1 MGAKMQTSRKMAGMV
16 QSNLNT
22 EDKSEE
28 DFIVAKVLRE
38 TEAVEH
44 YSHAT
49 KFDKIDLESDSTSST
64 TSSEQVKRPIVEITE
79 GCEEDGLKY
88 LAGFIAKKFIS
99 KNPNL
104 GKFLEPRQIT
114 STVNAP
120 SWLRQIS
127 YGSLIEPSDNFFQAI
142 MKYDHSFKKFHKD
155 KINSKQNVVK
165 TLSAKIYKNVKD
177 YDLDIVTAYVKQRTF
192 IRMNYLNQLN
202 SNKSFRKVK
211 TARSTMVAKKTKKVA
226 T

>member
-1 MGAKMQTSRKMAGMV
+1 
-16 QSNLNT
+16 
-22 EDKSEE
+22 
-28 DFIVAKVLRE
+28 VLRE

-44 YSHAT
+44 NSHTT

-64 TSSEQVKRPIVEITE
+64 TYSEQVKRPIVEISE

-88 LAGFIAKKFIS
+88 LAGFIAKEIIS

-127 YGSLIEPSDNFFQAI
+127 YGSLIEPSENFFQAI
-142 MKYDHSFKKFHKD
+142 LRYDHCFKKFHKA
-155 KINSKQNVVK
+155 KINSKQNIVK
-165 TLSAKIYKNVKD
+165 TLSAKIYKKVKD

-192 IRMNYLNQLN
+192 IRMNNLNHLN

-226 T
+226 P